1 MEATTTTTPAFDLRR
16 LIQSNDTVMAVG
28 VILVILM
35 MLIPLPAVMIDILV
49 AFNLALSVGI
59 LLIALYVRS
68 PMEFSVFPTLLL
80 LVTVLRL
87 GVNIA
92 ASRAILLEAEGGK
105 VIATFGDI
113 VLGGNYVVGVV
124 VFLMLLIIQF
134 VVITKGSS
142 RVAEVS
148 ARFTLDAMPGKQL
161 AIDADLNAGLIDE
174 QQARRRRG
182 EIENEADFY
191 GAMDGASKFVQ
202 GDTIAGVIVVV
213 VNILGGFVIGMLM
226 HSMDAMQALQT
237 YTILTVGAGIAIQI
251 PSLLVSTASGLIVTR
266 SGSDGSVGNNML
278 EQLSNLNALL
288 AVAAVVMAMALIP
301 GMPKLPFL
309 GLGLMFSAAGYFAWR
324 AEQTE
329 ELPDVESAPVEAPED
344 MYSMLMVDPLELE
357 IGYGLIPLVSEDRA
371 DNLLRRVK
379 GIRRQVATDLGL
391 VLPIVRI
398 RDNLRL
404 TPNSYSIK
412 LRGEEISCGE
422 IIMDRLLAI
431 PGSDADESLK
441 GMPTKEPAFGLPA
454 LWIRQGDKGRA
465 ELAGYTVVDPLSV
478 LATHLT
484 EVIRKNAPELLGRQD
499 VQEMLDRV
507 KQESPAVVE
516 GLVPDVLT
524 LSEVQAVLRNLLQE
538 RIPIRDLGGIL
549 EVLVNTGGVTHDP
562 VILAEAVRQSLARTI
577 TNQYRDAGG
586 SLRVAT
592 LSPDVENLLKQSLGT
607 VDGSLGFQLD
617 SPTAERLIASTA
629 ASMESMARGGSQ
641 PVLLC
646 PRELRVA
653 FRRLIER
660 TLPHLA
666 VLAFSEVSKGTKVQ
680 AVGMIELR

>member
-1 MEATTTTTPAFDLRR
+1 MEATKTQTPTLDLRKMF
-16 LIQSNDTVMAVG
+16 QSNDAIMAVG

-35 MLIPLPAVMIDILV
+35 MLLPLPSVMIDILV

-59 LLIALYVRS
+59 LLISLYVRS

-105 VIATFGDI
+105 VISTFGDI

-182 EIENEADFY
+182 EIEQEADFY

-213 VNILGGFVIGMLM
+213 VNILGGFIIGMVM
-226 HSMDAMQALQT
+226 HSMDAMQALET

-266 SGSDGSVGNNML
+266 SASEGSVGSNML
-278 EQLSNLNALL
+278 EQLSNLHALL
-288 AVAAVVMAMALIP
+288 AVAGIVTAMALIP

-309 GLGLMFSAAGYFAWR
+309 VLGLVFAVAGYFAWR
-324 AEQTE
+324 AEQIAE
-329 ELPDVESAPVEAPED
+329 IPEVEATPVEAPED
-344 MYSMLMVDPLELE
+344 MYNMLMVDPLELE
-357 IGYGLIPLVSEDRA
+357 IGYGLISLVSEDRS

-379 GIRRQVATDLGL
+379 GIRRQIASDMGL

-404 TPNSYSIK
+404 APNAYSIK
-412 LRGEEISCGE
+412 LRGEEISSGE
-422 IIMDRLLAI
+422 IILDRLLAI
-431 PGSDADESLK
+431 PGTDADESLK
-441 GMPTKEPAFGLPA
+441 GMPTREPAFGLPS
-454 LWIRQGDKGRA
+454 LWIRQNDKGRA

-507 KQESPAVVE
+507 KKEYPAVIE
-516 GLVPDVLT
+516 GLVPDILS

-577 TNQYRDAGG
+577 TNQYREADG
-586 SLRVAT
+586 SLQVLT
-592 LSPDVENLLKQSLGT
+592 LAPKVEALLKQSLGS

-617 SPTAERLIASTA
+617 TQSAERLIAATA
-629 ASMESMARGGSQ
+629 ASMEMMARSGAQ

-660 TLPHLA
+660 TLPNLA
-666 VLAFSEVSKGTKVQ
+666 VLAFSEVSKGTRVQ
-680 AVGMIELR
+680 AVGMVDL

>member
-1 MEATTTTTPAFDLRR
+1 MEATKTQTPTLDLRKMF
-16 LIQSNDTVMAVG
+16 QSNDAIMAVG

-35 MLIPLPAVMIDILV
+35 MLLPLPSVMIDILV

-59 LLIALYVRS
+59 LLISLYVRS

-105 VIATFGDI
+105 VISTFGDI

-182 EIENEADFY
+182 EIEQEADFY

-213 VNILGGFVIGMLM
+213 VNILGGFIIGMVM
-226 HSMDAMQALQT
+226 HSMDAMQALET

-266 SGSDGSVGNNML
+266 SASEGSVGSNML
-278 EQLSNLNALL
+278 EQLSNLHALL
-288 AVAAVVMAMALIP
+288 AVAGIVTAMALIP

-309 GLGLMFSAAGYFAWR
+309 VLGLVFAVAGYFAWR
-324 AEQTE
+324 AEQIAE
-329 ELPDVESAPVEAPED
+329 IPEVEAAPVEAPED
-344 MYSMLMVDPLELE
+344 MYNMLMVDPLELE
-357 IGYGLIPLVSEDRA
+357 IGYGLISLVSEDRS

-379 GIRRQVATDLGL
+379 GIRRQIASDMGL

-404 TPNSYSIK
+404 APNAYSIK
-412 LRGEEISCGE
+412 LRGEEISSGE
-422 IIMDRLLAI
+422 IILDRLLAI
-431 PGSDADESLK
+431 PGTDADESLK
-441 GMPTKEPAFGLPA
+441 GMPTREPAFGLPS
-454 LWIRQGDKGRA
+454 LWIRQNDKGRA

-507 KQESPAVVE
+507 KKEYPAVIE
-516 GLVPDVLT
+516 GLVPDILS

-577 TNQYRDAGG
+577 TNQYREADG
-586 SLRVAT
+586 SLQVLT
-592 LSPDVENLLKQSLGT
+592 LAPKVEALLKQSLGS

-617 SPTAERLIASTA
+617 TQSAERLIAATA
-629 ASMESMARGGSQ
+629 ASMEMMARSGAQ

-660 TLPHLA
+660 TLPNLA
-666 VLAFSEVSKGTKVQ
+666 VLAFSEVSKGTRVQ
-680 AVGMIELR
+680 AVGMVDL

>member
-1 MEATTTTTPAFDLRR
+1 MTATTSTSPTINLRR
-16 LIQSNDTVMAVG
+16 IFQSNDAIMAVA
-28 VILVILM
+28 VVMIIIM
-35 MLIPLPAVMIDILV
+35 MLIPLPSVLIDILV
-49 AFNLALSVGI
+49 AFNLALSVSV
-59 LLIALYVRS
+59 LLISLYVKS

-92 ASRAILLEAEGGK
+92 ASRAILLEAEAGK

-161 AIDADLNAGLIDE
+161 SIDADMNAGLIDE
-174 QQARRRRG
+174 QQAKRRRK
-182 EIENEADFY
+182 EIEQEADFY

-202 GDTIAGVIVVV
+202 GDTVAGVIVVV
-213 VNILGGFVIGMLM
+213 VNIVGGFVIGMLM
-226 HSMDAMQALQT
+226 HSMEIMQALET

-266 SGSDGSVGNNML
+266 SGSDGSLGSNMFA
-278 EQLSNLNALL
+278 QLSNMNALFAVSGIIL
-288 AVAAVVMAMALIP
+288 ALALIP
-301 GMPKLPFL
+301 GMPKLPFFVL
-309 GLGLMFSAAGYFAWR
+309 GVGFASAGYFSWR
-324 AEQTE
+324 GEQVE
-329 ELPDVESAPVEAPED
+329 ETPVVEAAPVETPED
-344 MYSMLMVDPLELE
+344 MYSVLLVDPLELE
-357 IGYGLIPLVSEDRA
+357 IGYGLIPLVSDERA

-379 GIRRQVATDLGL
+379 GIRRQVANDMGL
-391 VLPIVRI
+391 VVPIVRI

-404 TPNSYSIK
+404 SPNAYSIK
-412 LRGEEISCGE
+412 LRGEEISSGE
-422 IIMDRLLAI
+422 IILDRLLAI
-431 PGSDADESLK
+431 PGSDADASLK

-454 LWIRQGDKGRA
+454 LWVRQNDKGRA

-484 EVIRKNAPELLGRQD
+484 EVIRNNAPELLGRQE

-507 KQESPAVVE
+507 KQESPAIVN
-516 GLVPDVLT
+516 GLVPDVLS
-524 LSEVQAVLRNLLQE
+524 LSEVQAVLRNLLRE

-549 EVLVNTGGVTHDP
+549 EVLVNTGGVTRDP
-562 VILAEAVRQSLARTI
+562 VILAEAVRQSLSRTI
-577 TNQYRDAGG
+577 SNQYREMDD
-586 SLRVAT
+586 SLYVFT
-592 LSPDVENLLKQSLGT
+592 LAPTVETRLKQSLGS
-607 VDGSLGFQLD
+607 VDGGLGLQLEAD
-617 SPTAERLIASTA
+617 YAERLIAKTA
-629 ASMESMARGGSQ
+629 TSMEHLAKQGHQ

-646 PRELRVA
+646 PRELRIA
-653 FRRLIER
+653 FRRLVER
-660 TLPHLA
+660 SLPNLA
-666 VLAFSEVSKGTKVQ
+666 VLAFSEVSKGTRVQ
-680 AVGMIELR
+680 AVHMVDIH

>member
-1 MEATTTTTPAFDLRR
+1 MEATKTQTPTLDLRKMF
-16 LIQSNDTVMAVG
+16 QSNDAIMAVG

-35 MLIPLPAVMIDILV
+35 MLLPLPSVMIDILV

-59 LLIALYVRS
+59 LLISLYVRS

-105 VIATFGDI
+105 VISTFGDI

-182 EIENEADFY
+182 EIEQEADFY

-213 VNILGGFVIGMLM
+213 VNILGGFIIGMVM
-226 HSMDAMQALQT
+226 HSMDAMQALET

-266 SGSDGSVGNNML
+266 SASEGSVGSNML
-278 EQLSNLNALL
+278 EQLSNLHALL
-288 AVAAVVMAMALIP
+288 AVAGIVMAMALIP

-309 GLGLMFSAAGYFAWR
+309 VLGLVFAVAGYFAWR
-324 AEQTE
+324 AEQIAE
-329 ELPDVESAPVEAPED
+329 IPEVEATPVEAPED
-344 MYSMLMVDPLELE
+344 MYNMLMVDPLELE
-357 IGYGLIPLVSEDRA
+357 IGYGLISLVSEDRS

-379 GIRRQVATDLGL
+379 GIRRQIASDMGL

-404 TPNSYSIK
+404 APNAYSIK
-412 LRGEEISCGE
+412 LRGEEISSGE
-422 IIMDRLLAI
+422 IILDRLLAI
-431 PGSDADESLK
+431 PGTDADESLK
-441 GMPTKEPAFGLPA
+441 GMPTREPAFGLPS
-454 LWIRQGDKGRA
+454 LWIRQNDKGRA

-507 KQESPAVVE
+507 KKEYPAVIE
-516 GLVPDVLT
+516 GLVPDILS

-577 TNQYRDAGG
+577 TNQYREADG
-586 SLRVAT
+586 SLQVLT
-592 LSPDVENLLKQSLGT
+592 LAPKVEALLKQSLGS

-617 SPTAERLIASTA
+617 TQSAERLIAATA
-629 ASMESMARGGSQ
+629 ASMEMMARSGAQ

-660 TLPHLA
+660 TLPNLA
-666 VLAFSEVSKGTKVQ
+666 VLAFSEVSKGTRVQ
-680 AVGMIELR
+680 AVGMVDL

>member
-1 MEATTTTTPAFDLRR
+1 MEATTTQAPTLDLRR
-16 LIQSNDTVMAVG
+16 LFQSNDAVMAVG

-35 MLIPLPAVMIDILV
+35 MLLPLPAVLIDVLV
-49 AFNLALSVGI
+49 AFNLALSVAI
-59 LLIALYVRS
+59 LLISLYVRS

-105 VIATFGDI
+105 VISTFGDI

-182 EIENEADFY
+182 EIEQEADFY

-213 VNILGGFVIGMLM
+213 VNILGGFVIGMVM
-226 HSMDAMQALQT
+226 HSMDAMQALET

-266 SGSDGSVGNNML
+266 SASDGSVGSNML
-278 EQLSNLNALL
+278 DQLSNLNALL
-288 AVAAVVMAMALIP
+288 AVAGIVMAMALIP

-309 GLGLMFSAAGYFAWR
+309 VLGLVFAVAGYFAWR
-324 AEQTE
+324 AEQ
-329 ELPDVESAPVEAPED
+329 VEDIPEVEAAPVEAPED
-344 MYSMLMVDPLELE
+344 MYNMLMVDPLELE
-357 IGYGLIPLVSEDRA
+357 IGYGLISLVSEERS

-379 GIRRQVATDLGL
+379 SIRRQIASDMGL

-404 TPNSYSIK
+404 APNAYSIK
-412 LRGEEISCGE
+412 LRGEEISSGE
-422 IIMDRLLAI
+422 IVLDRLLAI
-431 PGSDADESLK
+431 PGTDADESLK
-441 GMPTKEPAFGLPA
+441 GMPTREPAFGLPS
-454 LWIRQGDKGRA
+454 LWIRQNDKGRA

-507 KQESPAVVE
+507 KREYPAVIE
-516 GLVPDVLT
+516 GLVPEILS

-549 EVLVNTGGVTHDP
+549 EVLVNTGGVTRDP

-577 TNQYRDAGG
+577 TNQYREADGR
-586 SLRVAT
+586 LQVLT
-592 LSPDVENLLKQSLGT
+592 LAPPVEALLKQSLGS

-617 SPTAERLIASTA
+617 TGTAERLIAATA
-629 ASMESMARGGSQ
+629 ASMETMARSGAQ

-660 TLPHLA
+660 TLPNLA
-666 VLAFSEVSKGTKVQ
+666 VLAFSEVSKGTRVQ
-680 AVGMIELR
+680 AVGMVDL